1 MLARTARPHSLE
13 KFRAGHSGKIE
24 IENKQVRAR
33 LRARIYLIE
42 KSCRSF
48 PVVYDQQFTRY
59 FMLFER
65 FYHKFYVCGIVFNQQ
80 NLSKRLCRY
89 QVGLALLLE
98 A

>member
-13 KFRAGHSGKIE
+13 KFRAGHPGKVK

-33 LRARIYLIE
+33 LLARIYLIE

-48 PVVYDQQFTRY
+48 PVVYDQKFTSY
-59 FMLFER
+59 FMLLKR
-65 FYHKFYVCGIVFNQQ
+65 FYHEFYVCGIVVNQQ

-89 QVGLALLLE
+89 QLGLALLLE